1 MQGGFSP
8 LVRIGGKIMTNE
20 NMSETEIRRM
30 ASRWMPKGHDPEKIR
45 IVYDSGD
52 FFRIEFNDVL
62 VIEDV
67 AYLIRHNAKEGRFG
81 IDEDVKYWV
90 KRAIELESGDR
101 KVLKLAFHEKFATSI
116 GGIEFECFRS
126 PLKEVRI
133 LDLVKGKEGFMQ
145 GYGARDAEGN
155 LIRVL
160 DFVYGKSL
168 ADMIDGWAIDH
179 ETYFFEKFSSVLEKY
194 LESVHAV
201 GFLHNNGE
209 KHGDVRRDHIL
220 IDRETGRWTWI
231 DFDINYRH
239 RENIYGYD
247 LFGLGNLLLFLA
259 GKGDVLLRGL
269 KDSENPALGRLEEG
283 DLNMIFRPR
292 VNNLKKIY
300 SYVPDS
306 LNNILLHFSR
316 GANWFYETT
325 DQLAEDLGE
334 FMDREF

>member
-1 MQGGFSP
+1 M
-8 LVRIGGKIMTNE
+8 VRMNGKIMTNE
-20 NMSETEIRRM
+20 KMSETEIRRM
-30 ASRWMPKGHDPEKIR
+30 ASRWMPKGHDPENIR
-45 IVYDSGD
+45 IVSDSGD
-52 FFRIEFNDVL
+52 FFKIEFNDVL

-81 IDEDVKYWV
+81 IEEDVKYWV
-90 KRAIELESGDR
+90 KRAMELESGDR
-101 KVLKLAFHEKFATSI
+101 KVLKLAFHENFATTI
-116 GGIEFECFRS
+116 GGIRFECFRS

-133 LDLVKGKEGFMQ
+133 LDLVKGKQNFMQ
-145 GYGARDAEGN
+145 GYGARDAKGN
-155 LIRVL
+155 LIRIL
-160 DFVYGKSL
+160 DFICGKTL
-168 ADMIDGWAIDH
+168 AAMIHGLAMDH
-179 ETYFFEKFSSVLEKY
+179 ETYFFEKLPSLLKNY
-194 LESVHAV
+194 LECVHAI
-201 GFLHNNGE
+201 GFLHDNGE

-220 IDRETGRWTWI
+220 IDRETGKWTWI

-247 LFGLGNLLLFLA
+247 LFGLGNVLLFLA

-269 KDSENPALGRLEEG
+269 KDSGNPALDRLEEG

-300 SYVPDS
+300 AYVPDS
-306 LNNILLHFSR
+306 LNHILLHFSR

-325 DQLAEDLGE
+325 GQLAEDVAE